1 MAMMALHCRRAADS
15 ATPCAWLPAEAAITP
30 RLSSSGVS
38 EAILLYAPRS
48 LKEKTGWVS
57 SRLNQT
63 ELPVRA
69 DNWCA

>member
-1 MAMMALHCRRAADS
+1 MAMMALHCSRAADS
-15 ATPCAWLPAEAAITP
+15 ATPWAWLPADAATTP
-30 RLSSSGVS
+30 RRSSSADS

-48 LKEKTGWVS
+48 LNENTGWVS

-69 DNWCA
+69 DSWCA